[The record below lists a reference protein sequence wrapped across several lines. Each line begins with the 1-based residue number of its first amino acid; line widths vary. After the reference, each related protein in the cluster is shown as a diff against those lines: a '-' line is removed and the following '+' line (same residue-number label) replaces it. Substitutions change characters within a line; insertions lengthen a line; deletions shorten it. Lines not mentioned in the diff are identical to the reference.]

1 MKRYNNIFVKIIE
14 LDNISSAI
22 LRASKGKRGRNE
34 VKKILDSSFYYAVK
48 IREMLIN
55 KTYVPTKSHE
65 FTIVDG
71 ISRKVRNIKK
81 PAFYPDQ
88 VIHWCIM
95 NVLEEYFMKGM
106 YKYSCASIKNRGVY
120 YGSKYLK
127 KILVSDKKNTKYCL
141 KLDIKK
147 YYPSINKEI
156 LKNKFRRLFK
166 DNDLLWLLDTVVDSE
181 NDILIGFYTSQWFA
195 NFFFTDLD
203 HYIKEKLKVKYYIRY
218 ADDMILL
225 GNNKKN

>member
-1 MKRYNNIFVKIIE
+1 
-14 LDNISSAI
+14 
-22 LRASKGKRGRNE
+22 
-34 VKKILDSSFYYAVK
+34 
-48 IREMLIN
+48 MLIN

-88 VIHWCIM
+88 IIHWCIM

-127 KILVSDKKNTKYCL
+127 KILVSDKK
-141 KLDIKK
+141 
-147 YYPSINKEI
+147 I
-156 LKNKFRRLFK
+156 LNI
-166 DNDLLWLLDTVVDSE
+166 V
-181 NDILIGFYTSQWFA
+181 
-195 NFFFTDLD
+195 
-203 HYIKEKLKVKYYIRY
+203 
-218 ADDMILL
+218 
-225 GNNKKN
+225 